1 MQAGNESDAVSNASS
16 QNNVMPSRHVTC
28 GLIEAMVNGELRY
41 IIGGRSNGGMGGLTG
56 ELPARRFDA
65 ERVSISYT
73 FMYRTMRGRVGRK
86 TTSKSQHASTLRQL
100 GSFSDARK
108 LLWSNRLLLSSY
120 LRGQV
125 NVYHLTRTSVFDP
138 RRAVTYLPT
147 KNEGGFS
154 TAEATHHAK

>member
-1 MQAGNESDAVSNASS
+1 MGGTLILLARCGTDHTISFMQAGNESDAVSIASS

-86 TTSKSQHASTLRQL
+86 TTSKSQHASRLRQL
-100 GSFSDARK
+100 GSFSDAPK
-108 LLWSNRLLLSSY
+108 
-120 LRGQV
+120 
-125 NVYHLTRTSVFDP
+125 TSV
-138 RRAVTYLPT
+138 V
-147 KNEGGFS
+147 
-154 TAEATHHAK
+154 

>member
-1 MQAGNESDAVSNASS
+1 MQAGNESDAVSIASS

-65 ERVSISYT
+65 ERGGSISYT

-100 GSFSDARK
+100 GSFSDAPK
-108 LLWSNRLLLSSY
+108 
-120 LRGQV
+120 
-125 NVYHLTRTSVFDP
+125 TSV
-138 RRAVTYLPT
+138 V
-147 KNEGGFS
+147 
-154 TAEATHHAK
+154 